1 MALLASPLVNRVS
14 FVPAGLRSGA
24 AFVAALACAGTLA
37 QFTNAPPIL
46 IALFASLVVAG
57 MLFLL
62 AAQNPFDA
70 DYSTLAELGTHVI
83 DSVVATVGLWAIA
96 KGLPAV
102 GSFVCESLVP
112 WELSVAIFG
121 AFGMSWLSSASKIR
135 APEVRVGLAIQVGFF
150 WIAPFYGFFH
160 APWFLAQTIALPCES
175 RPLPQAIIV
184 VFGMAVAAVAG
195 RRAAAWMFV

>member
-1 MALLASPLVNRVS
+1 
-14 FVPAGLRSGA
+14 
-24 AFVAALACAGTLA
+24 
-37 QFTNAPPIL
+37 
-46 IALFASLVVAG
+46 

-83 DSVVATVGLWAIA
+83 DFVVATVGLWAIA

-102 GSFVCESLVP
+102 GSFVCELLVP